1 MRERADH
8 CQLVALLCGSPKMLT
23 QLDAGNIG
31 VDSGKLSTDFNLVM
45 KYRYRLTSIGTTKS
59 AVTTHRSF
67 LLAEL
72 IDVEIVMS
80 YENRRRYSVCL
91 ISLVSDEAWETV

>member
-31 VDSGKLSTDFNLVM
+31 VDSGKLSTDFS
-45 KYRYRLTSIGTTKS
+45 RGIGFGIES
-59 AVTTHRSF
+59 
-67 LLAEL
+67 
-72 IDVEIVMS
+72 IDV
-80 YENRRRYSVCL
+80 
-91 ISLVSDEAWETV
+91 AWTTPHEKKDTAFRFAKTW